1 MTDMIHHKSD
11 NTSLSSHKKEV
22 VKGGFIKFYRDF
34 QDWHWYSDA
43 NVLQLYL
50 HLMLTANF
58 KDKPFKDII
67 VHRGEVVISHMR
79 LAETLDKSKD
89 QIRRLLNKLKR
100 TNDIT
105 TTRIGCATL
114 VRLINY
120 NKYQG
125 FEDITP
131 DPTATCSPDDS
142 HLITDYPPT
151 TEERKQG
158 NNVNN
163 EKKLAEPAIFEQKR
177 TGGGLVGLGDVL
189 ARQGLGVGAKFKYHF
204 TQLPPDWQ
212 EVERYVA
219 EKNIH
224 INLEGFY
231 SYYEANGWCERSG
244 KKLDGWHFALCHTH
258 KTGEY
263 L

>member
-125 FEDITP
+125 LEDISP
-131 DPTATCSPDDS
+131 DTTATCPPDES
-142 HLITDYPPT
+142 HFIADYPPT

-163 EKKLAEPAIFEQKR
+163 EKKLVERRFLNKNEPVVVWL
-177 TGGGLVGLGDVL
+177 GLVMFWLGKD
-189 ARQGLGVGAKFKYHF
+189 
-204 TQLPPDWQ
+204 
-212 EVERYVA
+212 
-219 EKNIH
+219 
-224 INLEGFY
+224 
-231 SYYEANGWCERSG
+231 
-244 KKLDGWHFALCHTH
+244 
-258 KTGEY
+258 
-263 L
+263 

>member
-1 MTDMIHHKSD
+1 
-11 NTSLSSHKKEV
+11 
-22 VKGGFIKFYRDF
+22 
-34 QDWHWYSDA
+34 
-43 NVLQLYL
+43 
-50 HLMLTANF
+50 MLTANF

-67 VHRGEVVISHMR
+67 VHRGEVVISHIR
-79 LAETLDKSKD
+79 LAETLNKSKD

-114 VRLINY
+114 IKLINY

-131 DPTATCSPDDS
+131 DTTATCPPDEC
-142 HLITDYPPT
+142 HLNAFYPLT
-151 TEERKQG
+151 TKERKQG

-163 EKKLAEPAIFEQKR
+163 EKKLAEPALFEQKR

-189 ARQGLGVGAKFKYHF
+189 ARQGLEVGAKFKYHF

-212 EVERYVA
+212 KVERYVA

-231 SYYEANGWCERSG
+231 SYYESTGWCERNG

>member
-22 VKGGFIKFYRDF
+22 IKGGFIKFYRDF

-43 NVLQLYL
+43 NVLQLYI
-50 HLMLTANF
+50 HLILTANF

-67 VHRGEVVISHMR
+67 IHRGEVVISHMR

-125 FEDITP
+125 VEDITP
-131 DPTATCSPDDS
+131 DTTATCPPDDS
-142 HLITDYPPT
+142 HLIADYPPT
-151 TEERKQG
+151 TKERKQG

-177 TGGGLVGLGDVL
+177 TGGGLVGFGDVL
-189 ARQGLGVGAKFKYHF
+189 ARQGLGVGTKFKYHF
-204 TQLPPDWQ
+204 TQFPPDWQ

-231 SYYEANGWCERSG
+231 SYYESTGWCERNG